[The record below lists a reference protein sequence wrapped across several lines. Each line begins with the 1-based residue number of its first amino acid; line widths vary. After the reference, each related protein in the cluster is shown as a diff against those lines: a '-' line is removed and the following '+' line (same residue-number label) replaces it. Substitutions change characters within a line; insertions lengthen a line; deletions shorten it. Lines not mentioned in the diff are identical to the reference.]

1 MTENDEGNGGLRDLA
16 RFPEDEIGDKLYRA
30 VLRGR
35 APDEAHDIDF
45 AFLFAKKIDADAF
58 MSRLID
64 LGHTPEIEHLPE
76 EEGEIEEWEVL
87 TTREM
92 LPPYADVKS
101 TLDELADLAH
111 NHYGKLAYW
120 IP

>member
-1 MTENDEGNGGLRDLA
+1 MSEGDKSNYTVRDVE
-16 RFPEDEIGDKLYRA
+16 RFPEDEIGDKLYQA

-35 APDEAHDIDF
+35 SPDLQQDIDF
-45 AFLFAKKIDADAF
+45 AFLFSKMLDAEAF
-58 MSRLID
+58 MTRLAE
-64 LGHTPEIEHLPE
+64 LGHDPEIEHLPE

-92 LPPYADVKS
+92 LPRYGDVQS
-101 TLDELADLAH
+101 TLTELTRLAE

>member
-1 MTENDEGNGGLRDLA
+1 MTTNDEEGLGLRDLA
-16 RFPEDEIGDKLYRA
+16 RFPEDDIGDKLYRA

-35 APDEAHDIDF
+35 EPDQSHAIDF
-45 AFLFAKKIDADAF
+45 AFLFTKRLDAEAF
-58 MSRLID
+58 MARLAER
-64 LGHTPEIEHLPE
+64 GHAPEIEHLPE

-87 TTREM
+87 TTRDM
-92 LPPYADVKS
+92 LPSYADVRS
-101 TLDELADLAH
+101 TLDELTRLAE